1 MFRVN
6 LTHLSQA
13 GGKGGGGVLPPLATR
28 LQGQGQ
34 QEGNR
39 TWLELWNLLTIN
51 LREKF
56 FHNSKD

>member
-13 GGKGGGGVLPPLATR
+13 GGEFSPPLATR

-34 QEGNR
+34 QEGGKPNLTR
-39 TWLELWNLLTIN
+39 TLKPLN
-51 LREKF
+51 
-56 FHNSKD
+56 H

>member
-13 GGKGGGGVLPPLATR
+13 GGGVLPPLATR

-39 TWLELWNLLTIN
+39 T
-51 LREKF
+51 
-56 FHNSKD
+56 

>member
-13 GGKGGGGVLPPLATR
+13 GGGVVLPPLATR